1 MSEVPEELRYTQDHQ
16 WVMLDVIDAAAT
28 VATIGLTDH
37 AQFELGDVVGCELP
51 AVGTVL
57 ERNDEALTLESV
69 KTSTVFVAPLR
80 GKVVEVNADL
90 EDDPGVVNSDPYV
103 GGWLY
108 KLEVQDDAEIEELLS
123 AGEYE
128 EFLAEEE

>member
-16 WVMLDVIDAAAT
+16 WVTFDEDASVAT
-28 VATIGLTDH
+28 VGLTDH
-37 AQFELGDVVGCELP
+37 AQFELGDVIGCELP
-51 AVGTVL
+51 AVGAVL
-57 ERNDEALTLESV
+57 ERNDEALSLESA
-69 KTSTVFVAPLR
+69 KATATFLAPLR

-90 EDDPGVVNSDPYV
+90 EDDPGAVNSDPYV

-108 KLEVQDDAEIEELLS
+108 KLEVEDDSEIEELLS

-128 EFLAEEE
+128 ELLAEEG